1 MVRQSAAS
9 YIFAEI
15 GHVDRHV
22 ILGEN
27 PMPIEASGIL
37 APQKTID
44 QLLVQ
49 AQSEAQ
55 KDPRSGVRFPFFR
68 VVSIEVDGRRYS
80 AFSRDVCVSSIG
92 LLHNMELPRGE
103 IEVTIPITVDNKC
116 KMRVRI
122 ERCEP
127 CGEGWYISGGKFVG
141 ITPAAEL
148 DDEMLDALLAARK

>member
-1 MVRQSAAS
+1 ML
-9 YIFAEI
+9 AEAK
-15 GHVDRHV
+15 
-22 ILGEN
+22 ES
-27 PMPIEASGIL
+27 M

-49 AQSEAQ
+49 AQAESQ

-68 VVSIEVDGRRYS
+68 VVSIDVDGHCYS
-80 AFSRDVCVSSIG
+80 AFSRDVCASSIG
-92 LLHNMELPRGE
+92 LLHNMELPLRE
-103 IEVTIPITVDNKC
+103 VDVTIPIAIDNKC

-122 ERCEP
+122 GRCEP
-127 CGEGWYISGGKFVG
+127 CGEGWYISGGKFIG